1 MTFKVE
7 AGKRYVRRDGSVMGK
22 PLETSTHADL
32 RSKYQFFDPGI
43 PTHIKTNGFAL
54 AGSDGQFDLVSL
66 YEEHKMPEL
75 DLTKPLRIR
84 ADDYYQGYRFYYSG
98 LNDTD
103 RNLAGF
109 IQDKDGD
116 AIAKLMMASEL
127 ENIPPEPVKEEPKMP
142 ELDPTKP
149 MRIRREVNYNPYKGE
164 RFYYSGVN
172 SPNGFLAGFVL
183 DKNGSPWGKFMKPE
197 ELENIPPEPVKQSFY
212 LWFNEADKGASL
224 YAHSNYSPHFKPS
237 MAKILIW
244 AEDGKT
250 KVEVCDD

>member
-7 AGKRYVRRDGSVMGK
+7 AGKRYVRRDGSVMEE
-22 PLETSTHADL
+22 PLDTSTCDDI
-32 RSKYQFFDPGI
+32 RSKYPFFDPEI
-43 PTHIKTNGFAL
+43 PTHIKTNGVAL
-54 AGSDGQFDLVSL
+54 AGSNGQFDLVSL

-149 MRIRREVNYNPYKGE
+149 MRIRREVTYDPYRGE
-164 RFYYSGVN
+164 CFYYSGVN
-172 SPNGFLAGFVL
+172 AQDGRLAGYVL
-183 DKNGSPWGKFMKPE
+183 DVDGYPRGKLMKPE
-197 ELENIPPEPVKQSFY
+197 EIENIPPDPVKHTRLISVDGDGLISVRFEGDVVDV
-212 LWFNEADKGASL
+212 LREAW
-224 YAHSNYSPHFKPS
+224 
-237 MAKILIW
+237 AKIHIW
-244 AEDGKT
+244 RDEEGKT
-250 KVEVCDD
+250 QVEVCDD

>member
-32 RSKYQFFDPGI
+32 RSKYPFFDPGI

-66 YEEHKMPEL
+66 YEEPKMPEL

-84 ADDYYQGYRFYYSG
+84 
-98 LNDTD
+98 
-103 RNLAGF
+103 
-109 IQDKDGD
+109 
-116 AIAKLMMASEL
+116 
-127 ENIPPEPVKEEPKMP
+127 
-142 ELDPTKP
+142 
-149 MRIRREVNYNPYKGE
+149 REVTYDPYRGE

-172 SPNGFLAGFVL
+172 APNDGRLAGYVL
-183 DKNGSPWGKFMKPE
+183 DVSGFPLSKFMKPE

-224 YAHSNYSPHFKPS
+224 YAHSNYSPHFKPR

-244 AEDGKT
+244 AENGKT

>member
-22 PLETSTHADL
+22 PLDTSTRGDI
-32 RSKYQFFDPGI
+32 RSKYPFFDPEI
-43 PTHIKTNGFAL
+43 PTHIKTNGVAL
-54 AGSDGQFDLVSL
+54 AGSNGQFDLVSL

-84 ADDYYQGYRFYYSG
+84 HEVNYNPRIGERFYYAG
-98 LNDTD
+98 VNDPLGY
-103 RNLAGF
+103 LAGF
-109 IQDKDGD
+109 VLDCDGNPWTR
-116 AIAKLMMASEL
+116 LMKPGDL
-127 ENIPPEPVKEEPKMP
+127 ENIPPEPVKH
-142 ELDPTKP
+142 
-149 MRIRREVNYNPYKGE
+149 
-164 RFYYSGVN
+164 
-172 SPNGFLAGFVL
+172 
-183 DKNGSPWGKFMKPE
+183 
-197 ELENIPPEPVKQSFY
+197 SFY

-224 YAHSNYSPHFKPS
+224 YAHNNYSPHFKPS